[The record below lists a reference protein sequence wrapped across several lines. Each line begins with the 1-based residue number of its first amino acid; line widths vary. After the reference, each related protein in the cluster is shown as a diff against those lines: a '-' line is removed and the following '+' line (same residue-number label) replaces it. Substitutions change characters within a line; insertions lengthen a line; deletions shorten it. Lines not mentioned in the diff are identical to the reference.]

1 MPCYFLKPRIKSLLK
16 ELRFVKQREIEEELL
31 KEKTDA
37 ELHEMSEDLLYAL
50 IMSICRKL
58 LKKKMRKEATLIY
71 I

>member
-1 MPCYFLKPRIKSLLK
+1 MPCYFLKPRIKALLK

-58 LKKKMRKEATLIY
+58 MKKKMRKEATLIY

>member
-1 MPCYFLKPRIKSLLK
+1 MRSLPNPLKI
-16 ELRFVKQREIEEELL
+16 VQHEIEEELL

>member
-1 MPCYFLKPRIKSLLK
+1 M
-16 ELRFVKQREIEEELL
+16 RFVKQREIEEELL